1 MPLVTLLTGA
11 PDVRRAMR
19 DASGEQLEVAAARSW
34 DGLVRLVRERPAT
47 AVVID
52 SGSLPGPVTEDQAVG
67 ELRRRFPSLATVFVA
82 RPRVDPVSLF
92 RLGRAG
98 IQSLVLLPFDA
109 LSGEGLTAAVWRA
122 LGSST
127 DAIVTRAVSPHVP
140 ARELRAVRLALEG
153 VQRGWAT
160 EELSHALGLTRPHAS
175 VRLKSCGLPSAG
187 HLLTWAK
194 LLHAGRWLADP
205 GRSAQSVSR
214 QLEYS
219 SGAAFRRALRG
230 YVGCTPT
237 ELREQGGLMPVLQ
250 GFLDACG
257 LPFTLQRGRSVA

>member
-1 MPLVTLLTGA
+1 
-11 PDVRRAMR
+11 MR
-19 DASGEQLEVAAARSW
+19 DASGDDLDVATARSW
-34 DGLVRLVRERPAT
+34 DGLLRLVRERPTT
-47 AVVID
+47 AVVVD
-52 SGSLPGPVTEDQAVG
+52 SGALSGQLEDEAMG
-67 ELRRRFPSLATVFVA
+67 ELRRRFPSVATVFVA
-82 RPRVDPVSLF
+82 RPRVDPLCLF

-98 IQSLVLLPFDA
+98 IRGLVLLPFDA
-109 LSGEGLTAAVWRA
+109 LSRDRLVGAIWGA

-140 ARELRAVRLALEG
+140 ARELRAVRLALDG

-160 EELSHALGLTRPHAS
+160 EDLAHALGLTRAHTS
-175 VRLKSCGLPSAG
+175 VRLKTCGLPSTG

-194 LLHAGRWLADP
+194 LLHAARWLTDP

-219 SGAAFRRALRG
+219 SGAAFRRALRS
-230 YVGCTPT
+230 YVGSTPT
-237 ELREQGGLMPVLQ
+237 ALRDQGGLPPVLDR
-250 GFLDACG
+250 FLDACR